1 MTTIILIILAAI
13 FKAVCDKIQFHFS
26 TCVFRKLGLFWN
38 PKESW
43 RTKWK
48 NGNKKE
54 GEAFFMSSTWLVGF
68 TDAWHLFQSLQWTA
82 IILSIL
88 FFNPITSNLIY
99 DFIILRFIVYPCFFH
114 VFFTYIFNTR
124 TNKTFK

>member
-26 TCVFRKLGLFWN
+26 TSIFKKLGLFWN

-43 RTKWK
+43 RRKWK
-48 NGNKKE
+48 NGDKE
-54 GEAFFMSSTWLVGF
+54 QGETFFLSSTWLVGF

-82 IILSIL
+82 IVLAVL
-88 FFNPITSNLIY
+88 LYQPITSSLIL
-99 DFIILRFIVYPCFFH
+99 DFFIIRFVFYPCFFH
-114 VFFTYIFNTR
+114 VFFTYIFNT
-124 TNKTFK
+124 TPKNQIF